1 MAFVRVWQPLVVGGC
16 FLPVVP
22 KDASALA
29 PKIIL
34 PGLATIPKRRDFL
47 LATAKGRRSAVPG
60 LVLQIVDRGDDAPPR
75 LGITAS
81 RKIGNAVSRNR
92 AKRRLRALAQNML
105 GKDGQQ
111 GHDYVLIA
119 RHNTNL
125 LSWPELEG
133 ALALALDRVKAS
145 AANHQ
150 GNT

>member
-1 MAFVRVWQPLVVGGC
+1 
-16 FLPVVP
+16 
-22 KDASALA
+22 
-29 PKIIL
+29 
-34 PGLATIPKRRDFL
+34 
-47 LATAKGRRSAVPG
+47 
-60 LVLQIVDRGDDAPPR
+60 
-75 LGITAS
+75 
-81 RKIGNAVSRNR
+81 
-92 AKRRLRALAQNML
+92 ML

-119 RHNTNL
+119 RHNTNM

>member
-1 MAFVRVWQPLVVGGC
+1 M
-16 FLPVVP
+16 
-22 KDASALA
+22 
-29 PKIIL
+29 

-81 RKIGNAVSRNR
+81 RKIGNAVCRNR